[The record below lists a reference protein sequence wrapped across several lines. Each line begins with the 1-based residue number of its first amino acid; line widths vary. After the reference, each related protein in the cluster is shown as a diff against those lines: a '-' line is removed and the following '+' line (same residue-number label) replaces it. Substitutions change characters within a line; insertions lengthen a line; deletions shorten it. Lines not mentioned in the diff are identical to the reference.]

1 MAEKTQATMLSFFT
15 KKAPIDGEITNEVP
29 NMENLNILPRKSE
42 LGPSYP
48 DIALLS
54 RESLAKNDIKT
65 AFEKYL
71 G

>member
-1 MAEKTQATMLSFFT
+1 MLSFFT
-15 KKAPIDGEITNEVP
+15 KKAPIDGEITNEVVDNFDVP
-29 NMENLNILPRKSE
+29 NMEDLNILPRKSAS
-42 LGPSYP
+42 PSYP

>member
-1 MAEKTQATMLSFFT
+1 MLSFFT
-15 KKAPIDGEITNEVP
+15 KKAPIDGEITNEVVDNFDVP
-29 NMENLNILPRKSE
+29 NMEDLNILPRKSE